1 MSYIKRYFE
10 EHIDEFTDEQLS
22 DWGWSSD
29 VIKMLRECFSKAEEG
44 SDDMYNYQYP
54 DCDGCKY
61 EDSNDIVIHMEF
73 CLHCKRGYFSKE
85 DQEIHEDLYVKK
97 EE

>member
-1 MSYIKRYFE
+1 MSHIKRYFE

-29 VIKMLRECFSKAEEG
+29 DIKMLRECFSKAERRIN
-44 SDDMYNYQYP
+44 MYNYQYP

-61 EDSNDIVIHMEF
+61 EDSYDISIHTKF
-73 CLHCKRGYFSKE
+73 CLRCKRGYFNEE
-85 DQEIHEDLYVKK
+85 DQDIHEDLYVKK
-97 EE
+97 ED